1 MFRPAS
7 SKAATVTL
15 AMLAFLAAHTGC
27 SPSVTKPTSATAH
40 DDHDHDHAESH
51 PASHGE
57 AKGQQEDHDHDH
69 DEPTSFADGIAKL
82 ESLGGDLAT
91 KLDEGASEAAD
102 DAVHDL
108 GHLLEVVRE
117 FANKE
122 SFAGDAAAAVTAA
135 LDELE
140 ECFGKVDE
148 AFHSGDEKADPA
160 KVLDSVKERLTAAF
174 KALKSPE
181 DLQSPEAQKEVK

>member
-7 SKAATVTL
+7 SKAAAVAL
-15 AMLAFLAAHTGC
+15 AMLLLLTAHTGC
-27 SPSVTKPTSATAH
+27 SPSVTPSKPVAAH
-40 DDHDHDHAESH
+40 ADHDRN
-51 PASHGE
+51 
-57 AKGQQEDHDHDH
+57 
-69 DEPTSFADGIAKL
+69 EPTSFADGIAKL
-82 ESLGGDLAT
+82 ESLGGDLAE

-108 GHLLEVVRE
+108 GHLLEEVRE
-117 FANKE
+117 FAKKE

-148 AFHSGDEKADPA
+148 AFHSGDDKADPA

-174 KALKSPE
+174 TALKSPKAVE
-181 DLQSPEAQKEVK
+181 SPKAVGAVEEAK

>member
-7 SKAATVTL
+7 SKAAAVAL
-15 AMLAFLAAHTGC
+15 AMVLLLTAHTGC
-27 SPSVTKPTSATAH
+27 GPSVTPPKPVAAH
-40 DDHDHDHAESH
+40 ADHDHDESH

-82 ESLGGDLAT
+82 ESLGGDLAK
-91 KLDEGASEAAD
+91 KLGEGAGEAAD

-108 GHLLEVVRE
+108 GHLLEEVRE

-122 SFAGDAAAAVTAA
+122 SFTGDAAAAVTAA

-148 AFHSGDEKADPA
+148 AFHSGDDKADPA

-174 KALKSPE
+174 TALKSPE
-181 DLQSPEAQKEVK
+181 ALKSPTAVEEVK

>member
-7 SKAATVTL
+7 SKAAAVAL
-15 AMLAFLAAHTGC
+15 AMVLLLTAHTGC
-27 SPSVTKPTSATAH
+27 GPSVTPPKPVAAH
-40 DDHDHDHAESH
+40 A
-51 PASHGE
+51 
-57 AKGQQEDHDHDH
+57 DH

-82 ESLGGDLAT
+82 ESLGGDLAK
-91 KLDEGASEAAD
+91 KLGEGAGEAAD

-108 GHLLEVVRE
+108 GHLLEEVRE

-122 SFAGDAAAAVTAA
+122 SFTGDAAAAVTAA

-148 AFHSGDEKADPA
+148 AFHSGDDKADPA

-174 KALKSPE
+174 TALKSPE
-181 DLQSPEAQKEVK
+181 ALKSPTAIEEVK

>member
-7 SKAATVTL
+7 SKAAAVAL
-15 AMLAFLAAHTGC
+15 AMLLLLTAHTGC
-27 SPSVTKPTSATAH
+27 SPSVTPLKPVAAH
-40 DDHDHDHAESH
+40 ADHA
-51 PASHGE
+51 
-57 AKGQQEDHDHDH
+57 DHDHDH
-69 DEPTSFADGIAKL
+69 DEPTSFTDGIAKL
-82 ESLGGDLAT
+82 ESLGGDLAE

-117 FANKE
+117 FAKKE

-148 AFHSGDEKADPA
+148 AFHSGDDKADPA

-174 KALKSPE
+174 TALKSPKA
-181 DLQSPEAQKEVK
+181 LQSPETPKEVK

>member
-1 MFRPAS
+1 MFRPAP

-15 AMLAFLAAHTGC
+15 AMLAFFAAHTGC
-27 SPSVTKPTSATAH
+27 GPSVTPPKPVAAH
-40 DDHDHDHAESH
+40 A
-51 PASHGE
+51 
-57 AKGQQEDHDHDH
+57 DHDH

-91 KLDEGASEAAD
+91 KLGEGASEAAD

-181 DLQSPEAQKEVK
+181 AIQSPEAQKEVK

>member
-27 SPSVTKPTSATAH
+27 SPSVTTPTSATAH
-40 DDHDHDHAESH
+40 D
-51 PASHGE
+51 
-57 AKGQQEDHDHDH
+57 DHDHDH

-82 ESLGGDLAT
+82 ESLGGDLAK
-91 KLDEGASEAAD
+91 KLGEGAGEAAD

-122 SFAGDAAAAVTAA
+122 SFAGDAAASVTAA

-174 KALKSPE
+174 KALK
-181 DLQSPEAQKEVK
+181 EVK

>member
-7 SKAATVTL
+7 SKAAAVAL
-15 AMLAFLAAHTGC
+15 AMLLLLTAHTGC
-27 SPSVTKPTSATAH
+27 SPSVTPPKPVAAH
-40 DDHDHDHAESH
+40 A
-51 PASHGE
+51 
-57 AKGQQEDHDHDH
+57 DHDHDH

-82 ESLGGDLAT
+82 ESLGGDLAE

-108 GHLLEVVRE
+108 GHLLEEVRE
-117 FANKE
+117 FAKKE

-148 AFHSGDEKADPA
+148 AFHSGDDKADPA

-174 KALKSPE
+174 TALKSPKSLSAVGALE
-181 DLQSPEAQKEVK
+181 SPETPKEAK

>member
-1 MFRPAS
+1 MFRPAP

-27 SPSVTKPTSATAH
+27 NPSVTKPTSATVI
-40 DDHDHDHAESH
+40 DDHDHAESH

-57 AKGQQEDHDHDH
+57 AKSQQEDHDHDH

-91 KLDEGASEAAD
+91 KLGEGASEAAD

-108 GHLLEVVRE
+108 GHMLEVVRE

-160 KVLDSVKERLTAAF
+160 KVLESVKERLTAAF
-174 KALKSPE
+174 KTLKSPE
-181 DLQSPEAQKEVK
+181 ALKEVK

>member
-15 AMLAFLAAHTGC
+15 AMLAFLVAHTGC
-27 SPSVTKPTSATAH
+27 SPSVTKPTSATSH
-40 DDHDHDHAESH
+40 DDHDHAESH
-51 PASHGE
+51 SASHGE
-57 AKGQQEDHDHDH
+57 AKSQQEDHDHDH

-82 ESLGGDLAT
+82 ESLGGDLAK
-91 KLDEGASEAAD
+91 KLGEGASEAAD

-181 DLQSPEAQKEVK
+181 AIKAPEALKEVK

>member
-1 MFRPAS
+1 MCCPAS
-7 SKAATVTL
+7 SKAAAVAL
-15 AMLAFLAAHTGC
+15 AMLFLLTAHTGC
-27 SPSVTKPTSATAH
+27 GPSVTPPKPVAAH
-40 DDHDHDHAESH
+40 A
-51 PASHGE
+51 
-57 AKGQQEDHDHDH
+57 DHDH

-82 ESLGGDLAT
+82 ESRGGDLAQQ
-91 KLDEGASEAAD
+91 LAEGAGEAAD
-102 DAVHDL
+102 DVVHDL

-117 FANKE
+117 LAKKE
-122 SFAGDAAAAVTAA
+122 SFAGNAAAAVTAA

-174 KALKSPE
+174 KALKSSE
-181 DLQSPEAQKEVK
+181 AIKAPEALKEVK